1 MPGHAIPAH
10 AEHHPPPKWVLWVLV
25 SCVAGLYILGFVTA
39 SLTPKLLKDNPLG
52 LIALSPRYRNFLLTW
67 NRIGVLPFM
76 VVGTLRLLVSDP
88 IYFLLGRFYGDGAIR
103 WFENAMGGPQ
113 GGGQLVR
120 ITEKWFKKVADVL
133 CMFFAGPI
141 VCVLA
146 GAAGVRPRRFFTL
159 DAMGTVVVVLVLRVF
174 GRVLKS
180 PVDWVTKFNAH
191 YWKWL
196 TAVAIVSTLIFL
208 VNGGRAH
215 KRFGALHDLEE
226 LDREAR
232 EDEEQA

>member
-1 MPGHAIPAH
+1 MTPLSPSPDTATHRP
-10 AEHHPPPKWVLWVLV
+10 PPPKWVLWLLV
-25 SCVAGLYILGFVTA
+25 GSVAGLYVLGFVTA
-39 SLTPKLLKDNPLG
+39 SLTPKLLKDSPLA

-67 NRIGVLPFM
+67 NRIDVLPFV

-103 WFENAMGGPQ
+103 WFENSMGGPE
-113 GGGQLVR
+113 GGGRLVR
-120 ITEKWFKKVADVL
+120 ITEGWFKKVSNLLSA
-133 CMFFAGPI
+133 FAAGPI

-146 GAAGVRPRRFFTL
+146 GASGMKPRRFFTL
-159 DAMGTVVVVLVLRVF
+159 DALGTIVVVVVLRLF

-180 PVDWVTKFNAH
+180 PVGAVTRFNAH

-196 TAVAIVSTLIFL
+196 TIAAIVSTVIFL

-215 KRFGALHDLEE
+215 KRLGSITELEE

-232 EDEEQA
+232 ED